1 MLFSKIQGEKNYV
14 KDLESGAIINSDI
27 VEIEKAKA
35 RKKKMREEKEE
46 FQVLKSEVA
55 DMKNLLVEISRK
67 LGDTNG

>member
-1 MLFSKIQGEKNYV
+1 MLLSQIQGENKYV
-14 KDLESGAIINSDI
+14 KDLETGAILNTD
-27 VEIEKAKA
+27 VTEIEKSKA

>member
-1 MLFSKIQGEKNYV
+1 MLFSKIQGEQNYV
-14 KDLESGAIINSDI
+14 KDLESGAIVNNDI
-27 VEIEKAKA
+27 TEIQKSKM
-35 RKKKMREEKEE
+35 RKQKMREEKEE

>member
-1 MLFSKIQGEKNYV
+1 MISHDGCIPALRPVPLQQ
-14 KDLESGAIINSDI
+14 
-27 VEIEKAKA
+27 KAKA

>member
-14 KDLESGAIINSDI
+14 KDLESGGIINSDC
-27 VEIEKAKA
+27 VEIEKAKV

-67 LGDTNG
+67 LGD